1 MANVKVVISDST
13 ISEVDSTQ
21 TKDYLYQDITS
32 NLLLNSN
39 KTDIIVNHD
48 INAIFGSLK
57 NIFTYTPG
65 ERPMLP
71 SFGLDLRGLLYE
83 PMNEHTANS
92 IGMAVYNAIIAWEP
106 RITVNN
112 INVTADYDDNTYY
125 VTVNFTCPRIGIEEP
140 QQFTYQL
147 RKTV

>member
-21 TKDYLYQDITS
+21 TKDYLYQDVTS

-57 NIFTYTPG
+57 NIFT
-65 ERPMLP
+65 
-71 SFGLDLRGLLYE
+71 
-83 PMNEHTANS
+83 
-92 IGMAVYNAIIAWEP
+92 
-106 RITVNN
+106 
-112 INVTADYDDNTYY
+112 
-125 VTVNFTCPRIGIEEP
+125 
-140 QQFTYQL
+140 
-147 RKTV
+147 